1 MRVSIILTIARKELL
16 ETLRDRRTLFMMIGL
31 PILLYPMLIIAFSWF
46 QESQSEAREERRSAV
61 AVWGPAAP
69 LIDDLRSTPRVEVLP
84 GAGLPPE
91 VRRGL
96 ESGSLSVPPP
106 IKRNDAGADE
116 EATLEADNP
125 VLSAARHVIASR
137 QADAVVVLWPG
148 FPEAVSREGLGELSI
163 YFDSVSP
170 NSVKARDRVA
180 AAVEKARK
188 RLVVDRERALRLP
201 GGFARA
207 IGVFSRN
214 VATESRRSGDL
225 LGSLL
230 PFLLITMSLLGAFY
244 PAIDL
249 TAGEK
254 ERGTMQTLMCAP
266 LRSTEIIF
274 GKFLAVWAMSLVAAL
289 ANVASL
295 AGTMAR
301 MIPGRSLA
309 VPPSAYALTFAMLIP
324 VTFIISAV
332 FLAVAAFA
340 KGFKDGQNFLTPV
353 YTLLVLPAGLT
364 MLPTVELSTW
374 SAFVPVLNIAV
385 LIKSLLRGEA
395 ATQLVFLVLLSSATY
410 AALAVLLAARV
421 FEQEQVLLGGEESVR
436 QVLGLH
442 RRQGGVPSPVFAVCA
457 FAIVLVAVF
466 YGSLALEKRGIVATL
481 LTVECGFFLLPT
493 LVAVVGLGFSA
504 RDTLSLRWPSAR
516 ALLGALLI
524 GVSGWTV
531 VAGLLVRILPPPES
545 LTRALEKLLLLDG
558 RQAPLWIVW
567 LVVGV
572 TPGICEELFF
582 RGFVFSG
589 LRRIGPWKAILVA
602 ALMFGLAHSSI
613 YRLLPTAFLGV
624 LFGLAVWR
632 TGSIVPAI
640 VAHAVNNGLMATIA
654 MWPGA
659 AAWFGM
665 QAEPF
670 LPWPY
675 TLAGSLV
682 LAVGVWLIAGK
693 GAGRRNRRIRHK
705 PDSTDPERAL
715 TVE

>member
-1 MRVSIILTIARKELL
+1 MRPFIILTIARKELV

-46 QESQSEAREERRSAV
+46 QESQAEAREERRSTV
-61 AVWGPAAP
+61 AVWGEAPAPLLEALRAATRVDVSLGAGVPADVRDGLHSGRFAVPPAAK
-69 LIDDLRSTPRVEVLP
+69 RA
-84 GAGLPPE
+84 GAH
-91 VRRGL
+91 
-96 ESGSLSVPPP
+96 
-106 IKRNDAGADE
+106 ADE
-116 EATLEADNP
+116 EPTLEAENP
-125 VLSAARHVIASR
+125 VLAAARRAIASR
-137 QADAVVVLWPG
+137 QADAVLVVWPG
-148 FPEAVSREGLGELSI
+148 FGDAVNHEALGELSI

-170 NSVKARDRVA
+170 DSAKARDRA
-180 AAVEKARK
+180 AGAVEQLRK
-188 RLVVDRERALRLP
+188 RLIVERERALGLP

-207 IGVFSRN
+207 IGVFNRN

-225 LGSLL
+225 LGSVL

-274 GKFLAVWAMSLVAAL
+274 GKFLAVWAMALVAAL

-309 VPPSAYALTFAMLIP
+309 VPASAYALTFAMLVPI
-324 VTFIISAV
+324 TFIISAV

-395 ATQLVFLVLLSSATY
+395 APQLIFLVLLSSATY

-421 FEQEQVLLGGEESVR
+421 FEQEQVLLGGEESAW
-436 QVLGLH
+436 QVLGL
-442 RRQGGVPSPVFAVCA
+442 RRRNGGVPSVAFALCA
-457 FAIVLVAVF
+457 FAVVLVLVF
-466 YGSLALEKRGIVATL
+466 YGSLALEKRGILAKL
-481 LTVECGFFLLPT
+481 LTTEYGFFLLPT
-493 LVAVVGLGFSA
+493 LAAVLGLGFSA
-504 RDTLSLRWPSAR
+504 RDTLSLRRPSGR
-516 ALLGALLI
+516 ALAGAFLI
-524 GVSGWTV
+524 GISGWTV

-545 LTRALEKLLLLDG
+545 LARALEKVLLLDG
-558 RQAPLWIVW
+558 RQAPIWIIW
-567 LVVGV
+567 LLIGL

-582 RGFVFSG
+582 RGFVLSG
-589 LRRIGPWKAILVA
+589 LRRLGPWRAVLIA

-613 YRLLPTAFLGV
+613 YRLLPTAFLGA
-624 LFGLAVWR
+624 LFGLTVWR

-654 MWPGA
+654 MSPAA
-659 AAWFGM
+659 AAWLGM
-665 QAEPF
+665 HGEPF
-670 LPWPY
+670 LPWRY
-675 TLAGSLV
+675 ALAGSVILG
-682 LAVGVWLIAGK
+682 VGVWLVAG
-693 GAGRRNRRIRHK
+693 GGDHHRRIRLE
-705 PDSTDPERAL
+705 PDSTVRAG
-715 TVE
+715 